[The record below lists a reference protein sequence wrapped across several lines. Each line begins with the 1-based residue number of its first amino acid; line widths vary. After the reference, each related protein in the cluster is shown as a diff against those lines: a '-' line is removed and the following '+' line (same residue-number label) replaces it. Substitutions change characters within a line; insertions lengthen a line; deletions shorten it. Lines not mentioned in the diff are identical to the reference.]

1 MTIQH
6 KIICLALIGSL
17 AMLFLVW
24 PAGSG
29 CASDSTTTDMEPD
42 NAVGAEQPSTGIGVD
57 DAMLAQIGG
66 ARLWEQ
72 NCMRCHNYRTP
83 ASLSDTQW
91 GIVMHHMRV
100 RANLTGEEHREIL
113 AFLKS
118 AN

>member
-6 KIICLALIGSL
+6 KIICLALIGGL
-17 AMLFLVW
+17 AMLFLIG

-29 CASDSTTTDMEPD
+29 CASDSTTAAPAIDVD
-42 NAVGAEQPSTGIGVD
+42 ADQPSTGIAVD
-57 DAMLAQIGG
+57 GTMLAQIGG

-83 ASLSDTQW
+83 ASLSDSQW
-91 GIVMHHMRV
+91 EIVMHHMRV
-100 RANLTGEEHREIL
+100 RANLTGEEHRQIL

>member
-6 KIICLALIGSL
+6 KIICLALIGGL
-17 AMLFLVW
+17 AMLFLIW

-29 CASDSTTTDMEPD
+29 CASDSTTAETEPVNSID
-42 NAVGAEQPSTGIGVD
+42 AQQPSAGIAVD

-83 ASLSDTQW
+83 ASLSDRQW
-91 GIVMHHMRV
+91 EIVMHHMRV
-100 RANLTGEEHREIL
+100 RANLTGEEHRQIL